1 MKTPKEFIEEW
12 MEAVCSNDVN
22 AILPLYKE
30 DGLLLGTLDSE
41 IRKGHSE
48 IKIYFDYFLQFKPCG
63 RITKIVE
70 DDLGYRRLAIANGT
84 YDFDLTENG
93 EQKTAPARFTFVL
106 DRVGTKWKIHS
117 HHSSKKPENIELDSI
132 SAKTK
137 TSLNSSMILDSR
149 V

>member
-70 DDLGYRRLAIANGT
+70 DDLGYRRMAIANGT

>member
-70 DDLGYRRLAIANGT
+70 EDLGYRRMAIANGT

-93 EQKTAPARFTFVL
+93 EQTTAPARFTFVL

-137 TSLNSSMILDSR
+137 TSLNSSMILD
-149 V
+149 

>member
-1 MKTPKEFIEEW
+1 M
-12 MEAVCSNDVN
+12 
-22 AILPLYKE
+22 
-30 DGLLLGTLDSE
+30 
-41 IRKGHSE
+41 
-48 IKIYFDYFLQFKPCG
+48 
-63 RITKIVE
+63 
-70 DDLGYRRLAIANGT
+70 AIANGT

-137 TSLNSSMILDSR
+137 TSLNSSMILD
-149 V
+149 

>member
-63 RITKIVE
+63 RITKIVD
-70 DDLGYRRLAIANGT
+70 DDLGYRRMAIANGT

-93 EQKTAPARFTFVL
+93 EQKTSPARFTFVL

-137 TSLNSSMILDSR
+137 TSLNSSMILD
-149 V
+149 

>member
-1 MKTPKEFIEEW
+1 MKTPTEFIEEW
-12 MEAVCSNDVN
+12 MKAVCSNDVN

-70 DDLGYRRLAIANGT
+70 DDLGYRRMAIANGT

-137 TSLNSSMILDSR
+137 TSLNSSMILD
-149 V
+149 

>member
-70 DDLGYRRLAIANGT
+70 DDLGYRRMAIANGT

-137 TSLNSSMILDSR
+137 TSLNSSLILD
-149 V
+149 

>member
-12 MEAVCSNDVN
+12 MEAVCSNDVS

-70 DDLGYRRLAIANGT
+70 DDLGYRRMAIANGT

-137 TSLNSSMILDSR
+137 TSLNSSMILD
-149 V
+149 

>member
-117 HHSSKKPENIELDSI
+117 HHSSKKPDNIELDSI
-132 SAKTK
+132 SVKTK
-137 TSLNSSMILDSR
+137 TSLNSSLILD
-149 V
+149 

>member
-1 MKTPKEFIEEW
+1 MKTPKEFVEEW

-70 DDLGYRRLAIANGT
+70 DDLGYRRMAIANGT

-137 TSLNSSMILDSR
+137 TSLNSSMILD
-149 V
+149 

>member
-1 MKTPKEFIEEW
+1 MKPPKEFIKKW

-63 RITKIVE
+63 RITKIIE
-70 DDLGYRRLAIANGT
+70 EDLGYRRMAIVNGT

-93 EQKTAPARFTFVL
+93 EQTTAPARFTFVL
-106 DRVGTKWKIHS
+106 DRVYTKWKIHS

-137 TSLNSSMILDSR
+137 TSLNSSLILD
-149 V
+149 

>member
-137 TSLNSSMILDSR
+137 TSLNSSMILD
-149 V
+149 

>member
-63 RITKIVE
+63 RITRIVE
-70 DDLGYRRLAIANGT
+70 DDLGYRRMAIANGT

-137 TSLNSSMILDSR
+137 TSLNSSMILD
-149 V
+149 

>member
-1 MKTPKEFIEEW
+1 MKTPTEFIEEW
-12 MEAVCSNDVN
+12 MKAVCSNDVN

-48 IKIYFDYFLQFKPCG
+48 IKIYFDYFLRFKPCG

-70 DDLGYRRLAIANGT
+70 EDLGYRRMAIANGT

-93 EQKTAPARFTFVL
+93 VQTTAPARFTFVL

-137 TSLNSSMILDSR
+137 TSLNSSMILD
-149 V
+149 

>member
-48 IKIYFDYFLQFKPCG
+48 IKIYFDYFLRFKPCG

-70 DDLGYRRLAIANGT
+70 EDLGYRRMAIANGT

-93 EQKTAPARFTFVL
+93 VQTTAPARFTFVL

-137 TSLNSSMILDSR
+137 TSLNSSMILD
-149 V
+149 